1 MQGQEYLDQ
10 ISAANRPEKK
20 PGGLTKIFSSKFF
33 IVGMIGII
41 AFIIIMI
48 IGAVLSGNRGG
59 DKNLSYALK
68 LHIDGTSEVIQKYQ
82 SDVKSSDLR
91 SSSASLYSILS
102 NTSKELTD
110 YITAKYDFKEKDVNK
125 NIAKEATLSKDGLEA
140 ELFEAKINGILD
152 RIYAHKMAYEVSLIT
167 SEEAKIISSTG
178 SADLK
183 ELLTKSYNS
192 LNNLYDK
199 FNSFSETK

>member
-1 MQGQEYLDQ
+1 
-10 ISAANRPEKK
+10 
-20 PGGLTKIFSSKFF
+20 
-33 IVGMIGII
+33 
-41 AFIIIMI
+41 MI

-125 NIAKEATLSKDGLEA
+125 NIAEEATLSKDGLEA